1 MDWVVAHKRLLG
13 ALWDSAMEG
22 DEGEAYVRSEREKE
36 EEEEEEKEEEE
47 SAKTPGLRS
56 RERRG

>member
-36 EEEEEEKEEEE
+36 EEEEEEEE
-47 SAKTPGLRS
+47 SAKTPGRRS

>member
-1 MDWVVAHKRLLG
+1 
-13 ALWDSAMEG
+13 MEG